1 ARRLL
6 PLLMLSSTLALP
18 AGPPVRFESDVL
30 PLFKAKCI
38 TCHSAA
44 ARQSGLS
51 LETRDDVRRGGKNSA
66 AGVPGKSTDSLLLAM
81 VISGKMPMGGAR
93 LSDAEIDIIR
103 RWIEAGALKEGENG
117 AAKLVH
123 ERDIFA
129 SILGAKCFVCHGRRA
144 QKAGLDLRAR

>member
-1 ARRLL
+1 
-6 PLLMLSSTLALP
+6 
-18 AGPPVRFESDVL
+18 
-30 PLFKAKCI
+30 
-38 TCHSAA
+38 
-44 ARQSGLS
+44 
-51 LETRDDVRRGGKNSA
+51 
-66 AGVPGKSTDSLLLAM
+66 M

-103 RWIEAGALKEGENG
+103 HWIEAGALKEGENG

-144 QKAGLDLRAR
+144 QKAGLDLRAREGLLKGGKSGPAIVPGKPDESLLVKKIAAQEMP